1 VGDVLGRRRG
11 AGGGGLRRRAPVG
24 GRWGP
29 GYAGGRAAA
38 VCQGG
43 HMTRAQLDKRPG
55 DVAAMFDK
63 VAPRYDLLN
72 DVLSLGQDRWWRK
85 VVAKAVG
92 ARPGERVLDLA
103 AGTGTSSV
111 TFTAEG
117 AACVAC
123 DFSLGMLRAGVE
135 RLGAQDARAH
145 PSGPPAEARPPS
157 PSGSGAAG
165 PGSSGLGAAGPGPS
179 GLGAAGPGPSG
190 LGPAGPGSSGPGA
203 AGPGPVRFVAGDAL
217 RLPFGDQAFDAVTI
231 SFGLRNVADPDAALA
246 DMFRVTRPGGRLVI
260 CEFGHLPSPRLDAI
274 YGRYLM
280 AALPAVARRLSPAG
294 DAYEYLAESIRDW
307 PSREELAQRIGGA
320 GWSAVRWRDLTLG
333 VVTVHTARR
342 RGG

>member
-1 VGDVLGRRRG
+1 
-11 AGGGGLRRRAPVG
+11 
-24 GRWGP
+24 
-29 GYAGGRAAA
+29 
-38 VCQGG
+38 
-43 HMTRAQLDKRPG
+43 MTRAQLDKRPG

-92 ARPGERVLDLA
+92 ARAGERVLDLA

-111 TFTAEG
+111 SFTAAG

-123 DFSLGMLRAGVE
+123 DFSLGMLRSGVA
-135 RLGAQDARAH
+135 RLGAQDGR
-145 PSGPPAEARPPS
+145 ARP
-157 PSGSGAAG
+157 G
-165 PGSSGLGAAGPGPS
+165 PGTAAP
-179 GLGAAGPGPSG
+179 
-190 LGPAGPGSSGPGA
+190 
-203 AGPGPVRFVAGDAL
+203 PGPVRFVAGDAL
-217 RLPFGDQAFDAVTI
+217 RLPFRGRSFDAVTS

-246 DMFRVTRPGGRLVI
+246 EMFRVTRPGGRLVI

-307 PSREELAQRIGGA
+307 PGREELAQRIGDA
-320 GWSAVRWRDLTLG
+320 GWSAVRWRDLTMG